1 MSEEA
6 KTSEVNVA
14 MPMSDVHADTQ
25 PKVSKFD
32 QSKNPIPKVV
42 PPRGSKDAR
51 SFRPSTLAEINMMN
65 RYEPL
70 EMKMCGKTYG
80 IGCGNSLEDV
90 LLISGCILALWS
102 FILGVSGLLLK
113 SAIDTDRYATTSP
126 FFSLGFREGVVGV
139 SKKVAAGRWLLSCTL
154 PSCVRFCITEHE
166 GWWLFVSC
174 VVPSCTPPDFPRT
187 RGPKKKVFRAR
198 RSSLS
203 SSI

>member
-6 KTSEVNVA
+6 KTSEVNVNL
-14 MPMSDVHADTQ
+14 PVPKPDVHADTQ

-51 SFRPSTLAEINMMN
+51 SFRPSTLAEINLMN

-70 EMKMCGKTYG
+70 EMKCGGKTWG

-102 FILGVSGLLLK
+102 FVLGVSGLLLK
-113 SAIDTDRYATTSP
+113 SAIDTDRYATNCTFP
-126 FFSLGFREGVVGV
+126 FFFFFALRFRGFVCRL
-139 SKKVAAGRWLLSCTL
+139 R
-154 PSCVRFCITEHE
+154 I
-166 GWWLFVSC
+166 
-174 VVPSCTPPDFPRT
+174 T
-187 RGPKKKVFRAR
+187 RGGMPPGSVVMSPPFGTPHVLCVWGLRCSIPDQPGR
-198 RSSLS
+198 R
-203 SSI
+203 

>member
-6 KTSEVNVA
+6 KSSADTTGVTMS
-14 MPMSDVHADTQ
+14 MPKPEMHADTAH
-25 PKVSKFD
+25 KVSKFD

-70 EMKMCGKTYG
+70 EMSCCGKTFG

-102 FILGVSGLLLK
+102 FVLGVSGLLLK
-113 SAIDTDRYATTSP
+113 SAIDTD
-126 FFSLGFREGVVGV
+126 L
-139 SKKVAAGRWLLSCTL
+139 
-154 PSCVRFCITEHE
+154 
-166 GWWLFVSC
+166 
-174 VVPSCTPPDFPRT
+174 
-187 RGPKKKVFRAR
+187 
-198 RSSLS
+198 
-203 SSI
+203 